1 MSSVQLGDLAQSYQ
15 LRSENARLKREVAVL
30 TEELSTGQTADLAAR
45 VSGDLTP
52 ITGIEHDLARLDG
65 YRTALTES
73 RVIADSMQAALETV
87 QSLSE
92 ELYGGLIV
100 VGTANDPSAA
110 RAAGIDAE
118 EKFQAMVGT
127 LSTQAGGRSLF
138 AGIATDQP
146 ALAPADDILAALRT
160 ATAGLTDAG
169 DIVATVEAWFGPGGD
184 FETLGYGGSTTA
196 LSPVA
201 VSRDISVTMDVT
213 ALDTRLRDLLA
224 ATAMGALAAEG
235 ALDSAPQE
243 RVALAAE
250 AGARLM
256 STQTNMATLRAEVG
270 ATQNT
275 LEQAEQANG
284 TSRYALELAR
294 SQIVAIDPY
303 EKATQLETA
312 QIQLESLY
320 AMTARLN
327 RLSLVDFLR

>member
-1 MSSVQLGDLAQSYQ
+1 MSGVQLGDLAQSYQ
-15 LRSENARLKREVAVL
+15 LRSENARLKREVATL
-30 TEELSTGQTADLAAR
+30 TEELSTGRTSDLAKR

-52 ITGIEHDLARLDG
+52 ITGIEHDLTRLDG
-65 YRTALTES
+65 YATALAES

-87 QSLSE
+87 QTLSE
-92 ELYGGLIV
+92 DLYAGLIV
-100 VGTANDPSAA
+100 VGTASDPGAA

-138 AGIATDQP
+138 SGIATDQP
-146 ALAPADDILAALRT
+146 ALAPADDILDALRL
-160 ATAGLTDAG
+160 ATNGLTSAN
-169 DIVATVEAWFGPGGD
+169 DIITAVETWFGPGGD
-184 FETLGYGGSTTA
+184 FETVGYGGSTVT

-201 VSRDISVTMDVT
+201 VSKDIAVTMDVT
-213 ALDTRLRDLLA
+213 ALDSRLRDILA
-224 ATAMGALAAEG
+224 ATAIGALAAEG
-235 ALDSAPQE
+235 DLSSFPAT

-250 AGARLM
+250 AGTRLM
-256 STQTNMATLRAEVG
+256 GVQANMATLRADIG

-275 LEQAEQANG
+275 LVQAEQAND

-294 SQIVAIDPY
+294 NQIVAIDPY

-312 QIQLESLY
+312 QTQLESLY
-320 AMTARLN
+320 AMTARLS